1 MVSPNMA
8 GTHGRSGSTPIKISP
23 PSNFRKVNSHRRLS
37 TPQQAEYAI
46 LLSSRAH
53 HDADLAGSSA
63 DLEAQVRAMAGQK
76 AVSAPSPSRA
86 SDNPTPTSA
95 SPIVT
100 TSSGGGG
107 GDGSDPGQAPSSL
120 SHRTRTPA
128 VLARGRGVQARAQRL
143 AVNEVLLEAKNQQLR
158 GYAQRLRAAWSPG
171 NDPWHV
177 DGAFEEYAGMQRAA
191 MNLVRK
197 LVAYPAEE
205 EASAQHQHQQRRQGR
220 GEARR
225 RSFGGGSG
233 ARHGAG
239 SSVEETVERLEML
252 SIGGRAG
259 VGHGGGDGGVDALG
273 ASLGAMGL
281 SEEGSARGPAGLGR
295 HQDAANEGWLR
306 TIREWRAAVQRLF
319 ESHRTSLAVT
329 YQACERGASAQAAE
343 RILSDVAFR
352 AECIRRMRNALNY
365 EAFTTEPA
373 FWPRYE
379 ERFRNHDCLKKALEE
394 IDRLLRWERDGGLAG
409 GGEDDKGNSRPVR
422 EYTIAPRGDAI
433 LEFTDTGDAKD
444 EPGITPV
451 LRFRVSSHMLVE
463 TSPFFARLFSENLVA
478 SSSSCDEHD
487 DDNDDDIIII
497 KNNNNANPSR
507 RKTPCLPSCLLPY
520 HHHHHNNKNNTH
532 NTTGY
537 HHCPPR
543 AVACADGTRA
553 NLYSLPHAERNEHD
567 ALAILLHAAHAHT
580 RADQVPRA
588 VGLAQFA
595 ALAAACLRYACTAP
609 LEVFVEHLWLPAW
622 VHEAAG
628 PRPDELVLISYV
640 FGLRR
645 LFARVSKTAVLN
657 VVDEEELSG
666 KGWPQRVRDR

>member
-1 MVSPNMA
+1 MA
-8 GTHGRSGSTPIKISP
+8 GRHGRSGSHPIKISP
-23 PSNFRKVNSHRRLS
+23 PSNFRNVNNHRRLS
-37 TPQQAEYAI
+37 TPQQAEDI
-46 LLSSRAH
+46 IHLSSRAH

-63 DLEAQVRAMAGQK
+63 DLEAHVRAMAGQK
-76 AVSAPSPSRA
+76 AVSAPSPSVA
-86 SDNPTPTSA
+86 SNTPTPTSA

-100 TSSGGGG
+100 TTSSGGGN
-107 GDGSDPGQAPSSL
+107 GSDPGKAPSSL
-120 SHRTRTPA
+120 SHHTRTPA
-128 VLARGRGVQARAQRL
+128 ALARARGVQARAQRQ

-191 MNLVRK
+191 MNLVRV
-197 LVAYPAEE
+197 LVAYPAEVDP
-205 EASAQHQHQQRRQGR
+205 AQHQQQQQQQRQGR

-225 RSFGGGSG
+225 RSFGGG
-233 ARHGAG
+233 ARHGVG

-259 VGHGGGDGGVDALG
+259 AGHGGDDGGVDTLG

-281 SEEGSARGPAGLGR
+281 SEEGSSRGPAGLGR
-295 HQDAANEGWLR
+295 QKGAANEGWLR

-319 ESHRTSLAVT
+319 DSHRTSLAVT
-329 YQACERGASAQAAE
+329 YQVCEKGVSAQAAE

-379 ERFRNHDCLKKALEE
+379 ERFRNYDCLKKALKE
-394 IDRLLRWERDGGLAG
+394 IDRLVRWERDGGLAG
-409 GGEDDKGNSRPVR
+409 GGEDDKGDSRPVR

-433 LEFTDTGDAKD
+433 LEFTNTGDAKD
-444 EPGITPV
+444 EPGTTPV
-451 LRFRVSSHMLVE
+451 LRFRVSSHMLAE

-478 SSSSCDEHD
+478 TSFSSRD
-487 DDNDDDIIII
+487 DDGDDDGDAII
-497 KNNNNANPSR
+497 KNNNSPSDR
-507 RKTPCLPSCLLPY
+507 RTPCLPPCLSPSY
-520 HHHHHNNKNNTH
+520 HHHNNNHHSH

-543 AVACADGTRA
+543 AVACADGARA

-567 ALAILLHAAHAHT
+567 ALEILLHAAHAHT

-628 PRPDELVLISYV
+628 SRPDELVLISYV

-657 VVDEEELSG
+657 VVDEEELAG
-666 KGWPQRVRDR
+666 KEWPQRVRDR